1 MLSGPTN
8 QLHSSMQAD
17 EEIKVELANYSRTQP
32 RPSTMELERLLVLAM
47 DNNNF
52 SQTLLGVVVGNV
64 LKNLLPSGV
73 CNVVC
78 PFCKTVSPTA
88 CPGDCRLLS
97 FLVVLMFHW
106 LCSFVAQACPLPVQ

>member
-1 MLSGPTN
+1 
-8 QLHSSMQAD
+8 MQAD

-32 RPSTMELERLLVLAM
+32 QPSTMELERLLVLTT

-52 SQTLLGVVVGNV
+52 SQALLGVVVGNV

-97 FLVVLMFHW
+97 FLVVLVFHW